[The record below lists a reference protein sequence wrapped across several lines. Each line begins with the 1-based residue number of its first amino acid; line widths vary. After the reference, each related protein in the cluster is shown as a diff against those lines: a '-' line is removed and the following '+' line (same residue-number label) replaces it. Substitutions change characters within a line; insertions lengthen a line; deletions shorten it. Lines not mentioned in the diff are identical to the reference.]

1 MSEPAFEIPP
11 GEIPPG
17 DNRPY
22 ELILVMLL
30 AVTERVEAYE
40 LFLGPEAVDD
50 TEPEFEWKRGVGEAR
65 DADSR
70 RLYRS
75 LALPTVYRVGPPSSP
90 GGEEARLFWPTLV
103 PGEYPSERFE
113 YSSMCRRLN
122 PVSSI

>member
-11 GEIPPG
+11 GETPPG
-17 DNRPY
+17 DRRPY
-22 ELILVMLL
+22 ELMLVILL

-40 LFLGPEAVDD
+40 LFLGAEAVDD
-50 TEPEFEWKRGVGEAR
+50 TEPEVEWKRGVGEAR

-75 LALPTVYRVGPPSSP
+75 LALPTVCKVGPSSP
-90 GGEEARLFWPTLV
+90 GGEEARLFWPTLA

-113 YSSMCRRLN
+113 
-122 PVSSI
+122 